1 MKVTIKGILNESLT
15 SVGESKEK
23 LYDKILPLMNKRPY
37 GDTPIKMGFTK
48 DMIIGIFKRK
58 FGSNVTVKVMMGDET
73 DTRGTYV
80 RVFEIVSGDQIDIY
94 REVPGYNRQD
104 DGTTVNPFWEEWK
117 RTMEDGNYS
126 VDVSYVNSLGRKR
139 YRNSKGGFRNGSFM
153 KYDTDDGSFK
163 DSPIDIREDEFFNT
177 NR

>member
-1 MKVTIKGILNESLT
+1 MKVTIKGILNESI
-15 SVGESKEK
+15 SDVGESKEK
-23 LYDKILPLMNKRPY
+23 LYDKILPLMDKRPY

-48 DMIIGIFKRK
+48 DMIIDIFKRK

-104 DGTTVNPFWEEWK
+104 DGTTVNPYWEEWK
-117 RTMEDGNYS
+117 RTMEDGKYI
-126 VDVSYVNSLGRKR
+126 DVTYVNSLGRKR
-139 YRNSKGGFRNGSFM
+139 YRVSKAGFRNGSVM
-153 KYDTDDGSFK
+153 VYDTGDGTFI
-163 DSPIDIREDEFFNT
+163 DAPIEVRNDKFFDLNY
-177 NR
+177 